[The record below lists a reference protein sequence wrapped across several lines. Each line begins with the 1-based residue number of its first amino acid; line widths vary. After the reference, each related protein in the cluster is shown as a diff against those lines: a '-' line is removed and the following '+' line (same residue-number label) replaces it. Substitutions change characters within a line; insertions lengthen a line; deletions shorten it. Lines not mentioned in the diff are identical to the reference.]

1 MTDFYTE
8 YGKIKPAM
16 NHRELVLEGY
26 YAAKTPTRQNMVR
39 VQIVKPFNIE
49 KPQIMVYLIDHG
61 SFEMT
66 DASQLRPLRRQ
77 YVEKLPSQAY
87 RAKLHCNFLMKFIL
101 YLLL

>member
-8 YGKIKPAM
+8 YGKIKPPM
-16 NHRELVLEGY
+16 NHRDLVLEGF
-26 YAAKTPTRQNMVR
+26 YAAKTPTRQNYVR
-39 VQIVKPFNIE
+39 VQVVKPFSYE
-49 KPQIMVYLIDHG
+49 KPQIMVYLVDHG

-87 RAKLHCNFLMKFIL
+87 RAKLHCNEAFS
-101 YLLL
+101 YL